1 MDPVAYFEFMSKITA
16 LADQYGLTL
25 VNHEGDVSRSP
36 ETFDIIL
43 EFIHK
48 EYAN

>member
-1 MDPVAYFEFMSKITA
+1 MDPVDYFEFMSKITA
-16 LADQYGLTL
+16 LANQYGLTL
-25 VNHEGDVSRSP
+25 ANQEGEVSRFP